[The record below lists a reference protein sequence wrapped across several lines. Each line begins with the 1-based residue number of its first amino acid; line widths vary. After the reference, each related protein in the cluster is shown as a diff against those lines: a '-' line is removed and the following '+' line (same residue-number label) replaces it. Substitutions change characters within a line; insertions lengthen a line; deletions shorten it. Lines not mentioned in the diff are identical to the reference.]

1 MGRSFVCW
9 ILDIATLPELLP
21 RGYSSVVQYQTS
33 LRSGTPVHVSTAR
46 SSRSETGKEKSTNLI
61 QLRLKIGFCVWIN
74 DTVGCRRRMW
84 DRIGLEQV
92 SLARFHISTRRKF
105 PSLPWC
111 AQKILNVAVDIPYR
125 FYAEPTFLC
134 PQTLYAW
141 VALKPPTFTSPPVLS
156 VSADFER
163 VG

>member
-9 ILDIATLPELLP
+9 VLDIATLPELLP
-21 RGYSSVVQYQTS
+21 RGYSRGLRFRCTVSNLTS
-33 LRSGTPVHVSTAR
+33 IRYPVHVSTAR
-46 SSRSETGKEKSTNLI
+46 SSRSETGKEKSSNLI

-111 AQKILNVAVDIPYR
+111 AQKI
-125 FYAEPTFLC
+125 
-134 PQTLYAW
+134 
-141 VALKPPTFTSPPVLS
+141 
-156 VSADFER
+156 
-163 VG
+163 